1 MFDENSRYIKCSTV
15 EVETAQGVNVL
26 AVKLRRPPYVPGKS
40 IETKGTDR
48 LDLMAHRRYKDGTK
62 FWHVA
67 DANTELEAN
76 RLVERER
83 SENPLVQEETRFIV
97 VPES

>member
-15 EVETAQGVNVL
+15 EVETVQGVKAL
-26 AVKLRRPPYVPGKS
+26 AVKLRRPPYVPGQS

-48 LDLMAHRRYKDGTK
+48 IDIMAHRRYRDGTK
-62 FWHVA
+62 FWHVV

-76 RLVERER
+76 RLVEHER
-83 SENPLVQEETRFIV
+83 NENPFVQEDTRFIV